1 LGINTG
7 TEIEKLLGLKFKPEK
22 NMNII
27 AALNQEATKLEHRL
41 SAIRTAIGALNGN
54 GTDKTVRTERTT
66 ARRYTHSASARRR
79 IGLAV
84 KRRWMEKNGNGTG
97 KSVGVEAP
105 RPRRTMSAA
114 GRRRIILATKRRW
127 AKYRAEKNDNAQPR
141 RVMSAAT
148 KRKLSIAAKARWAA
162 RAK

>member
-1 LGINTG
+1 VNSI
-7 TEIEKLLGLKFKPEK
+7 IE
-22 NMNII
+22 
-27 AALNQEATKLEHRL
+27 ALHQEASKLESRL
-41 SAIRTAIGALNGN
+41 SAVRTAITALNGN

-84 KRRWMEKNGNGTG
+84 KRRWMEKNGNGAG
-97 KSVGVEAP
+97 KNVSVEAP
-105 RPRRTMSAA
+105 RPRRTMSEA

-127 AKYRAEKNDNAQPR
+127 AKYRAAKTKTATPR

-148 KRKLSIAAKARWAA
+148 KRKISLAQKKRFEANK
-162 RAK
+162 